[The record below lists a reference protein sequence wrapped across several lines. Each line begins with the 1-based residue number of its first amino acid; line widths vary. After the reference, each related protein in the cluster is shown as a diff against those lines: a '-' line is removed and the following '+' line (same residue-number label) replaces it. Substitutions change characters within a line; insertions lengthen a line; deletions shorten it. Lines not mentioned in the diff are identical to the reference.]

1 MYLVT
6 FEYNKRGKPGEGIL
20 IKSKKLKKTDTIE
33 EAKKFTSKF
42 KYIDE
47 KKYKDWCF
55 RYTKIDN

>member
-6 FEYNKRGKPGEGIL
+6 FEYNKRGKPGEGI
-20 IKSKKLKKTDTIE
+20 ITKVKTLRKVNTIE
-33 EAKKFTSKF
+33 EAKKFTSRF
-42 KYIDE
+42 KHIDE